1 MEPTFKIGDKAVYPA
16 QGVTEIMGIES
27 MQIGD
32 IQQNFYVL
40 RVLDTDKKI
49 RIPLNKVNAVGL
61 RSVIHGEEVEEV
73 YEILRER
80 PLKFDQQTWNR
91 RYRRYL
97 EKIKTGSVYDVAE
110 VLRDLYLLKYDKNL
124 SFGER
129 KMLDTARSLLV
140 KELSI
145 AKLEAE
151 RATAEC
157 EFAKEKAAL
166 LQGSPSLV
174 DKPAAEK
181 FTAYWSLKS
190 NTWIELANF
199 RQKINLNLSNWKA

>member
-145 AKLEAE
+145 AKDTTEESIESELEE
-151 RATAEC
+151 MFGGSE
-157 EFAKEKAAL
+157 AL
-166 LQGSPSLV
+166 TGT
-174 DKPAAEK
+174 D
-181 FTAYWSLKS
+181 
-190 NTWIELANF
+190 
-199 RQKINLNLSNWKA
+199 

>member
-1 MEPTFKIGDKAVYPA
+1 MQPQFKIGDKAVYPA

-27 MQIGD
+27 MDIGGL
-32 IQQNFYVL
+32 QQNFYVL

-49 RIPLNKVNAVGL
+49 RIPINKVNAVGL
-61 RSVIHGEEVEEV
+61 RSVIQGEEVEEV

-80 PLKFDQQTWNR
+80 PVKFDQQTWNR

-145 AKLEAE
+145 AKSTTEESIETELEEMFGGGKTLAG
-151 RATAEC
+151 TA
-157 EFAKEKAAL
+157 
-166 LQGSPSLV
+166 
-174 DKPAAEK
+174 
-181 FTAYWSLKS
+181 
-190 NTWIELANF
+190 
-199 RQKINLNLSNWKA
+199 

>member
-1 MEPTFKIGDKAVYPA
+1 MHPTFKIGDKAVYPA

-27 MQIGD
+27 MEISGM
-32 IQQNFYVL
+32 QQTFYVL
-40 RVLDTDKKI
+40 RVLDSDKKI
-49 RIPLNKVNAVGL
+49 RIPINKVSSVGL
-61 RSVIHGEEVEEV
+61 RSVIQGEEIEEV
-73 YEILRER
+73 YAILRER
-80 PLKFDQQTWNR
+80 PAKFDQQTWNR

-145 AKLEAE
+145 ARETDEDAINSELEEIFADQQPLE
-151 RATAEC
+151 RT
-157 EFAKEKAAL
+157 
-166 LQGSPSLV
+166 GSE
-174 DKPAAEK
+174 A
-181 FTAYWSLKS
+181 
-190 NTWIELANF
+190 
-199 RQKINLNLSNWKA
+199 